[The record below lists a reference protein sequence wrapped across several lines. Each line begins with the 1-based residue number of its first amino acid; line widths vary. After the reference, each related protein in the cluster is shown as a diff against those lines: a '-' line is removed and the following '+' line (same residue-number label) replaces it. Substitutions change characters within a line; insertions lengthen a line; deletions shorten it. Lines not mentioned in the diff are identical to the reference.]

1 MQVLSPDSY
10 VFVICRVRTRNLVCR
25 NLIIILCT
33 GNEIIVR
40 FFVNAS
46 HIYILLLITAF
57 DEESTVDSFVWTGLW
72 DLWYSVF
79 QTLTSPSGHRQRKD
93 SPSIEAASQSR
104 YDVSIV
110 CRYHRYRQQLLL
122 LSTNPNVWKPF
133 SVLNIFTF
141 QTDISI
147 YFKLSIRNR
156 NCLIE

>member
-1 MQVLSPDSY
+1 MPKFNHNFMYWELNNCEIFRNECLSHLY
-10 VFVICRVRTRNLVCR
+10 TVIYTSIWQGIYGRFFCLDW
-25 NLIIILCT
+25 
-33 GNEIIVR
+33 IVR
-40 FFVNAS
+40 PVIFCVLDSDFS
-46 HIYILLLITAF
+46 LGPQT
-57 DEESTVDSFVWTGLW
+57 EERLSLHWSSVPVPLW
-72 DLWYSVF
+72 CKY
-79 QTLTSPSGHRQRKD
+79 R
-93 SPSIEAASQSR
+93 
-104 YDVSIV
+104 IV